1 MGSPWAG
8 TCVSDPSRA
17 WCVFMRLSLC
27 AFVRIVARVLEMGR
41 SPSPGR
47 LSWWGSCVEAVR
59 AVISPVRRPRP
70 PYAVAS
76 VALNLRPLRLIQ
88 QSLGA
93 WVTATV
99 AGATGEASAAL
110 TILYYW
116 LLGLTHNKGSGGAQ
130 TYRSLYS
137 SAVYTPRPLPWT
149 PW

>member
-76 VALNLRPLRLIQ
+76 VALNLRPLIRLIQ
-88 QSLGA
+88 QSLGHRDRGRSHRGSQRSSNHSILL
-93 WVTATV
+93 VTGTHTQQGKRGGPDLPVVILIIFVATV
-99 AGATGEASAAL
+99 RRQ
-110 TILYYW
+110 TI
-116 LLGLTHNKGSGGAQ
+116 T
-130 TYRSLYS
+130 S
-137 SAVYTPRPLPWT
+137 SP
-149 PW
+149 